1 MQVDP
6 YVYFNGRC
14 EEAVDYY
21 KRALGAEVV
30 LLTRNEDVPGSHAP
44 PGAEKKILHVELKIG
59 DSRIMASDGEN
70 SGTTEFKGIA
80 LALTVTDDAE
90 ATSRFDALADGGAV
104 TVPLMPTPFSSSFG
118 MVADRFGILWMVSV
132 GK

>member
-1 MQVDP
+1 MQVNP
-6 YVYFNGRC
+6 YIYFNGRC
-14 EEAVDYY
+14 EEAVEYY
-21 KRALGAEVV
+21 QQTLDAEVV
-30 LLTRNEDVPGSHAP
+30 LLTRNKDVPGAHAP
-44 PGAEKKILHVELKIG
+44 AGAEEKILHVELRIG
-59 DSRIMASDGEN
+59 QSRVMASDGEN

-80 LALTVTDDAE
+80 LALTVDDDAE
-90 ATSRFDALADGGAV
+90 AKSRFDALADGGAV